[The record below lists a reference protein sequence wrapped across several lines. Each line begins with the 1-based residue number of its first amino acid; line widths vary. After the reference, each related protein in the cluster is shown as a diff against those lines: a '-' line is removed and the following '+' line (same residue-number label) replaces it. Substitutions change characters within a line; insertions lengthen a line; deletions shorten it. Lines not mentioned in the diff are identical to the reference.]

1 MHAWPFCTIPESSP
15 RLRIATMSQEKPE
28 NQIDYVEIPVN
39 DIARTK
45 QFYGEV
51 FGWKFEDYGPDYTS
65 FFDGR
70 LGGGFNLEKPAPAH
84 GLLLVIYA
92 SDLSSAQQKVKS
104 AGGVI
109 VKDTFPF
116 PGGRRFHFADP
127 NGNELAV
134 WSDL

>member
-1 MHAWPFCTIPESSP
+1 
-15 RLRIATMSQEKPE
+15 MSQEKPE

-39 DIARTK
+39 DIPRTK

-92 SDLSSAQQKVKS
+92 SDLANAQQKVKS
-104 AGGVI
+104 AGGLI
-109 VKDTFPF
+109 VKDTFSF